1 MTTTTSTNAKPT
13 SSTADGSATPSAVDA
28 GAAGAA
34 AAHGPSG
41 AGSADVERAGT
52 GPIRSPHAALV
63 IVAAAAVLGACAW
76 AAVLANAAGDAPT
89 GDRWL
94 EALRIGLVVVWGVV
108 GAAVALRRPQESLGL
123 LMLGGTAVGAAAVLA
138 DVALVSEPE
147 RGAAEVVRAVA
158 VTALPALALHVVAVL
173 PDGRFARRSHR
184 QVVAAGYVVAALA
197 GLVAVA
203 ERPHVSLWLIGAEA
217 AAAACAGVAMSHARY
232 RAVGGEARQRM
243 QWFGLAV
250 TLAVETVLV
259 AVALRLFLGWPRPL
273 AEVMTAAAVLV
284 PLSFVPC
291 LFQRL
296 LGHVDR
302 MLGQAVSLTGLTG
315 VVVAVYLVIV
325 LGLGRSPD
333 DDERSLLLLSMLAA
347 AVAAALYTPA
357 RARLVRFSNRLVYG
371 EQHAPD
377 EALRTFGAR
386 LTRAIPFDE
395 LLLQL
400 AESLRKNMALRAAEV
415 WTGSAGHL
423 ERVVSVPERG
433 PAGVDLTPDER
444 PIVARARVSG
454 AAWLQVWLPRLLDGR
469 GDALVRLAPV
479 THAGE
484 LLGFIIVERAADA
497 ERFSEDDENV
507 LAELARQVGLALHNM
522 QLDSALQESLREL
535 QRRAE
540 ELRTSRARVVAAADA
555 ERRKIER
562 NLHDG
567 AQQHLVALAV
577 TVRLAQQVAASDP
590 EQARALLGQLGADLH
605 EAVQELRDL
614 AHGIYPPVL
623 MDRGLFAALESAA
636 GRAALPVDVV
646 GDPSAVGRFPQEVE
660 AAVYFCCL
668 EALQNAAKHA
678 GAGARATV
686 TISRRV
692 DGLAFAVTD
701 DGAGFDTAGPVGQGH
716 GFVNMSDRVGAV
728 GGTLTVD
735 SAPGEGTTISGL
747 VPVV

>member
-1 MTTTTSTNAKPT
+1 MSSSAQIPDGSESVTTTIEAPVSTR
-13 SSTADGSATPSAVDA
+13 TPSAA
-28 GAAGAA
+28 LTS
-34 AAHGPSG
+34 PSPG
-41 AGSADVERAGT
+41 RRVSTLSLA
-52 GPIRSPHAALV
+52 
-63 IVAAAAVLGACAW
+63 VAVTAACAW
-76 AAVLANAAGDAPT
+76 AATSLADGNGSGDGT
-89 GDRWL
+89 WL
-94 EALRIGLVVVWGVV
+94 QAIRIGLVAVWGLVGMALAVRRPHEPLGLVVLAGTLV
-108 GAAVALRRPQESLGL
+108 GAIAVATAGALVAEP
-123 LMLGGTAVGAAAVLA
+123 GGSAAELVRALAVGV
-138 DVALVSEPE
+138 
-147 RGAAEVVRAVA
+147 
-158 VTALPALALHVVAVL
+158 LPAAALHVVGVL

-184 QVVAAGYVVAALA
+184 RLVVGAYLASAAAGLAIFAARPAVPL
-197 GLVAVA
+197 GLVATEVL
-203 ERPHVSLWLIGAEA
+203 VA
-217 AAAACAGVAMSHARY
+217 AAAALGVSTARY
-232 RAVGGEARQRM
+232 ALVRGPLRQRM

-250 TLAVETVLV
+250 TLAAEIVLV
-259 AVALRLFLGWPRPL
+259 TVALRIFVGWPRPL
-273 AEVMTAAAVLV
+273 GEIVAAATVLV

-291 LFQRL
+291 LFPGL

-333 DDERSLLLLSMLAA
+333 EQERSILLLSMVAA
-347 AVAAALYTPA
+347 AVAAVLYTPA
-357 RARLVRFSNRLVYG
+357 RARLARFSNRLVYG

-400 AESLRKNMALRAAEV
+400 AESLRKSMALQAAEV

-433 PAGVDLTPDER
+433 SAHLDLTPAEQ
-444 PIVARARVSG
+444 PVVARARVSG
-454 AAWLQVWLPRLLDGR
+454 AGWLQVWLPRLLEDR
-469 GDALVRLAPV
+469 GDAMVRMAPI
-479 THAGE
+479 THGGE
-484 LLGFIIVERAADA
+484 LLGFIVVERPPDA
-497 ERFSEDDENV
+497 ERFRDADESV
-507 LAELARQVGLALHNM
+507 LAELARQVGLALHNL

-540 ELRTSRARVVAAADA
+540 ELRASRARVVAAADA

-590 EQARALLGQLGADLH
+590 EQARVLLEQLGHDLQD
-605 EAVQELRDL
+605 AVQELRDL

-623 MDRGLFAALESAA
+623 MDRGLVAALESAA
-636 GRAALPVDVV
+636 GRAALPVAVV
-646 GDPSAVGRFPQEVE
+646 GSDAGRFPQEVE

-678 GAGARATV
+678 GEGARATV
-686 TISRRV
+686 TIERR
-692 DGLAFAVTD
+692 DEGLSFTIAD
-701 DGAGFDTAGPVGQGH
+701 DGIGFDPEGPAGRGH
-716 GFVNMSDRVGAV
+716 GFVNMGDRVGAI
-728 GGTLTVD
+728 GGTLEVD
-735 SAPGEGTTISGL
+735 SAPGRGTRVSGV
-747 VPVV
+747 VPIDDPH

>member
-1 MTTTTSTNAKPT
+1 MSSSAQIPDGSESVTTTIEAPVSTRA
-13 SSTADGSATPSAVDA
+13 PSAA
-28 GAAGAA
+28 LTS
-34 AAHGPSG
+34 PSPG
-41 AGSADVERAGT
+41 R
-52 GPIRSPHAALV
+52 R
-63 IVAAAAVLGACAW
+63 VATLSLAAAVAAACAW
-76 AAVLANAAGDAPT
+76 AATSLADAYGNGDGT
-89 GDRWL
+89 WL
-94 EALRIGLVVVWGVV
+94 QAIRIGLVAVWGLVGLALAVRRPHEPLGLVVLAGTLV
-108 GAAVALRRPQESLGL
+108 GAMAVATAGALAAQA
-123 LMLGGTAVGAAAVLA
+123 GGSAAELVRALAVGV
-138 DVALVSEPE
+138 
-147 RGAAEVVRAVA
+147 
-158 VTALPALALHVVAVL
+158 LPAAALHVVGVL

-184 QVVAAGYVVAALA
+184 RLVVGAYVASAAA
-197 GLVAVA
+197 GLVIFAARPAVPLGLVA
-203 ERPHVSLWLIGAEA
+203 IEVLVA
-217 AAAACAGVAMSHARY
+217 AAAALGVSTARY
-232 RAVGGEARQRM
+232 ALVRGPLRQRM

-250 TLAVETVLV
+250 TLATEIVLV
-259 AVALRLFLGWPRPL
+259 AAALRIFVGWPRPL
-273 AEVMTAAAVLV
+273 GEIVAAATVLV

-291 LFQRL
+291 LVPGL

-333 DDERSLLLLSMLAA
+333 EQERSILLLSMVAA
-347 AVAAALYTPA
+347 AVAAVLYTPA
-357 RARLVRFSNRLVYG
+357 RARLARFSNRLVYG

-400 AESLRKNMALRAAEV
+400 VESLRKSMALQAAEV

-433 PAGVDLTPDER
+433 PAHLDLTPAEQ
-444 PIVARARVSG
+444 PVVARARVSG
-454 AAWLQVWLPRLLDGR
+454 AGWLQVWLPRLLEDR
-469 GDALVRLAPV
+469 GDAMVRMAPI
-479 THAGE
+479 THGGE
-484 LLGFIIVERAADA
+484 LLGFIVVERPADS
-497 ERFSEDDENV
+497 ERFGDADDSV
-507 LAELARQVGLALHNM
+507 LAELARQVGLALHNL

-540 ELRTSRARVVAAADA
+540 ELRASRARVVAAADA

-590 EQARALLGQLGADLH
+590 EQARVLLEQLGHDQQD
-605 EAVQELRDL
+605 AVQELRDL

-623 MDRGLFAALESAA
+623 MDRGLVAALESAA
-636 GRAALPVDVV
+636 GRAALPV
-646 GDPSAVGRFPQEVE
+646 AVAGSDAGRFPQEVE

-678 GAGARATV
+678 GEGARATV
-686 TISRRV
+686 TIERRD
-692 DGLAFAVTD
+692 DGLSFTVAD
-701 DGAGFDTAGPVGQGH
+701 DGVGFDPAGPAGRGH
-716 GFVNMSDRVGAV
+716 GFVNMGDRVGAI
-728 GGTLTVD
+728 GGTLEVD
-735 SAPGEGTTISGL
+735 SAPGRGTRVLGV
-747 VPVV
+747 VPIDRH